1 MNGKYSEKKL
11 SSQLTIVP
19 VDDPRLKSL
28 SVRIMNMY
36 NYCKI
41 VPGVRSQDSL
51 RITDENKSEPTNILQ
66 IRNLRGT

>member
-28 SVRIMNMY
+28 GVRIMNMY
-36 NYCKI
+36 NYCEI
-41 VPGVRSQDSL
+41 VPGVRS
-51 RITDENKSEPTNILQ
+51 
-66 IRNLRGT
+66 